1 MRAVK
6 KVSERYLENVALYY
20 LQRFASSAESLRR
33 VLRRRVD
40 RSARVHD
47 TDRAEGNAMAEAVV
61 ARMVAAGLVDDRAFA
76 VARAAR
82 LEARGGSPRL
92 IAAHLRGKGIAPELV
107 ADALASLSER
117 SADGH
122 GDGAG
127 GGAGEGRGDAALRA
141 AVNLA
146 RRRRLG
152 PFRPPEARAA
162 SREKDLAAFARAGFT
177 YATARRILDAATPEE
192 LEGELD

>member
-1 MRAVK
+1 MK
-6 KVSERYLENVALYY
+6 QVSERYLENVALYY

-40 RSARVHD
+40 RSARVHG
-47 TDRAEGNAMAEAVV
+47 TERAEGNAMAEAVV

-107 ADALASLSER
+107 EEALASLSE
-117 SADGH
+117 GGG
-122 GDGAG
+122 GDGG
-127 GGAGEGRGDAALRA
+127 DAGEGRGDMALRA

-162 SREKDLAAFARAGFT
+162 MREKDLAAFARAGFS
-177 YATARRILDAATPEE
+177 YATARRILDAETPEE
-192 LEGELD
+192 IEGE